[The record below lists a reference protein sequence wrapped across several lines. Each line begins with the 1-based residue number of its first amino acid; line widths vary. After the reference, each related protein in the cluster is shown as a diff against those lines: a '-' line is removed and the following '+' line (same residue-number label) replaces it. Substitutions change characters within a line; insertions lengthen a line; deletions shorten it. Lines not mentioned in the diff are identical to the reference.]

1 MTDRW
6 IGIDRVSLSVVEV
19 ILLLTSGP
27 ADRYSKSILADVL

>member
-1 MTDRW
+1 MIARR

-19 ILLLTSGP
+19 LLLLTSGP